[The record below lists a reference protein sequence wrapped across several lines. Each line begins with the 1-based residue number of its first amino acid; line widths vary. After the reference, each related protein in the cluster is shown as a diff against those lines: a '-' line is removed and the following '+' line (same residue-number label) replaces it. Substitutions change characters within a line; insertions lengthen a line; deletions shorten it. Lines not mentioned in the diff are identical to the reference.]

1 MVDEVRDESGKGRA
15 GGRERGTGRAADGQ
29 AADRVETGHVEAG
42 YPETGY
48 VEDDGR
54 LTLRERKKLRTRQRI
69 SGEATLLFIERGF
82 DNVTVAEVA
91 RAAEVSTMT
100 VFNYFPRKEDLF
112 LDRIPEGRELITRA
126 IRDRGADES
135 PLAALRRLALD
146 LLARR
151 HPLAGV
157 GDNFTH
163 FWRTVLESP
172 ALRARGREA
181 VEEIEDVLAGLL
193 AEVAGDAGGRR
204 GDGGDP
210 RLAAAL
216 IIAAYRVAY
225 AGAAARQLDGD
236 PADEVAV
243 EQAAVL
249 ERTFDAL
256 ERALRGSRGSE

>member
-1 MVDEVRDESGKGRA
+1 MSDSVETEGAKAEVRGGADRAASEGR
-15 GGRERGTGRAADGQ
+15 GGTGGSGPGW
-29 AADRVETGHVEAG
+29 EIGE
-42 YPETGY
+42 PPTGY
-48 VEDDGR
+48 AAGDEGG

-112 LDRIPEGRELITRA
+112 LDRIPEAGELIVRA
-126 IRDRGADES
+126 VRERRADET

-146 LLARR
+146 LLAQC
-151 HPLAGV
+151 HPLGGV
-157 GDNFTH
+157 AARFAP
-163 FWRTVLESP
+163 FWCTVLDSP

-181 VEEIEDVLAGLL
+181 LEEIEGLL
-193 AEVAGDAGGRR
+193 AAELARTEGADTGDHG
-204 GDGGDP
+204 P

-216 IIAAYRVAY
+216 IVAAYRTAY
-225 AGAAARQLDGD
+225 ATALARLIDGD
-236 PADEVAV
+236 PEEDVARDQV
-243 EQAAVL
+243 AVL

-256 ERALRGSRGSE
+256 ARALPGTD

>member
-1 MVDEVRDESGKGRA
+1 MADEMRDRDDKEWADGRA
-15 GGRERGTGRAADGQ
+15 GGAGREQ
-29 AADRVETGHVEAG
+29 AETGDAETG
-42 YPETGY
+42 GTETGY
-48 VEDDGR
+48 VADGGR

-112 LDRIPEGRELITRA
+112 LDRIPEGRQLITCA
-126 IRDRGADES
+126 IRERGADES

-157 GDNFTH
+157 GEGFTY

-193 AEVAGDAGGRR
+193 AEAAGGGTGERR
-204 GDGGDP
+204 GDSGDP

-216 IIAAYRVAY
+216 IVAAYRVAY
-225 AGAAARQLDGD
+225 AGAAARQLGGD

-256 ERALRGSRGSE
+256 ERALPGGG